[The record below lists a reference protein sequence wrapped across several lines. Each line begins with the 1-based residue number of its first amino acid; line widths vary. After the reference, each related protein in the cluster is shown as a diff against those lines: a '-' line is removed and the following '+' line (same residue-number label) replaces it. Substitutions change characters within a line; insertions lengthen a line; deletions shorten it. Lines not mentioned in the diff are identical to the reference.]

1 MFDTVHEH
9 TPPSGSSEDD
19 VLRKELMWETREEEY
34 IRGIASVC
42 SEKFIRHNEYAG
54 WYRLYY
60 SAYGLPAAVLPL
72 IATAAVEYVP
82 QKYVI
87 TGLLLGAAICSA
99 VNTFLDF
106 GRKSQKHEDYAGRY
120 GALVAEIDGQ
130 LCRPKIG
137 RIACDVM
144 LERVKERF
152 SSLNMSAPP
161 L

>member
-1 MFDTVHEH
+1 MIDMAHEH
-9 TPPSGSSEDD
+9 TPPSGSSSDD
-19 VLRKELMWETREEEY
+19 PLRKELLWEEREEIY
-34 IRGIASVC
+34 IRGVAAVC
-42 SEKFIRHNEYAG
+42 SDKFAKHNTYAG
-54 WYRLYY
+54 CYRLYY

-82 QKYVI
+82 QKYII
-87 TGLLLGAAICSA
+87 TILMLGAAICSA

-120 GALVAEIDGQ
+120 GSLVAEIDGQ
-130 LCRPKIG
+130 LCRPKVG

-144 LERVKERF
+144 LERVKERY
-152 SSLNMSAPP
+152 SALNMTAPP